1 VIKLC
6 GVAVDARIPTRTR
19 DPRALARA
27 TRWIA
32 ANYLAIR
39 RYRPLHLVRVASL
52 TDLLSAIAC
61 APVLVD
67 RRSLPARWQLALRM
81 LGLPLLDH
89 PAGAS
94 VLTLIPLGDGSY
106 RVRVDE
112 THMLAA

>member
-1 VIKLC
+1 MIKLC
-6 GVAVDARIPTRTR
+6 GVAVDARISTRTR

-39 RYRPLHLVRVASL
+39 HYRPLQLVRVASL

-67 RRSLPARWQLALRM
+67 RTALPARWQLALRM
-81 LGLPLLDH
+81 LGLPVFEH
-89 PAGAS
+89 PTGAA
-94 VLTLIPLGDGSY
+94 VLSLVPLGDRTY

-112 THMLAA
+112 PHMLAA

>member
-6 GVAVDARIPTRTR
+6 GVAVDARVQARTR

-39 RYRPLHLVRVASL
+39 RNRPLHLVRVASL

-67 RRSLPARWQLALRM
+67 RTSLPARWQLALRL
-81 LGLPLLDH
+81 LGLPLLDR
-89 PAGAS
+89 PRGAAILS
-94 VLTLIPLGDGSY
+94 LAPLGDGSY

-112 THMLAA
+112 AHMLAA

>member
-1 VIKLC
+1 MIKLC
-6 GVAVDARIPTRTR
+6 GVAVDARISTRTR

-67 RRSLPARWQLALRM
+67 RTSLPARWQLALRL
-81 LGLPLLDH
+81 LGVPLPDR
-89 PAGAS
+89 PSGAE
-94 VLTLIPLGDGSY
+94 VLSLTPLGHGSY
-106 RVRVDE
+106 RVRVNGPDI
-112 THMLAA
+112 LAA